1 MFDSTKEE
9 LKEILKQADSGKL
22 QLPDFQR
29 SYVWGDEDVRSL
41 LASVA
46 KGFPVGA
53 LLTLSTGGAVKFKP
67 RMLEGSPDST
77 LYPEELLL
85 DGQQRITSLYQ
96 ATFSKLPV
104 KTRTEKNFEV
114 ERFYYFDIKKAVAS
128 GANIEEAIV
137 AVPADRQLKEDFGKT
152 VKLDLST
159 RGLEFER
166 DMFPLN
172 QTFDSHNWFF
182 GWRDHWKAKGRDVG
196 DLHKEFYQSV
206 LERLD
211 RYQMPLIRLDK
222 KNSREAICL
231 VFEKV
236 NVGGKKLDAF
246 ELVTAVYA
254 AEGYD
259 LREDWGG
266 YNKVKAKGRQARIIG
281 NPHPRDVLRE
291 VASTD
296 VLQACTLLHTIE
308 TRSNSSAAGKIGKE
322 LPQVSCRRDALL
334 ALPLSAY
341 QKNVDAVELGF
352 VEAGKFLNENK
363 IIWHRDV
370 PYPPQLVALAATFA
384 SLGKDAQ
391 NAAAKEKLARW
402 FWTISLGEQYGSS
415 TESKLA
421 RDVPDL
427 IEWVKNGTLPRS
439 VSETIF
445 QQDRLKTLRL
455 RLSAAYKAIHA
466 LLMRHGCRDFISG
479 KPTDIM
485 TFFDEKIDIH
495 HVFPKAW
502 CIKQGIKPGVFN
514 SIINK
519 TPLSKKTNILISGD
533 APSVYLKR
541 IEDKHKIKAAQ
552 LDEILK
558 SHLIN
563 PDLLRADDFEAHFKQ
578 RSDALAT
585 LVGSAM
591 GKSVITE
598 AASEEVSYDAGMD
611 VDEDEDELENA

>member
-9 LKEILKQADSGKL
+9 LKEILKQADTGKL

-67 RMLEGSPDST
+67 RTIEGAPDSAQE
-77 LYPEELLL
+77 PDELLL

-104 KTRTEKNFEV
+104 KTKTDKDVEV
-114 ERFYYFDIKKAVAS
+114 ERYYYFDIKKAVVA
-128 GANIEEAIV
+128 GANVEEAIV
-137 AVPADRQLKEDFGKT
+137 GVPADRKLKEDFGKT
-152 VKLDLST
+152 VKLDISSQE
-159 RGLEFER
+159 LEFEN
-166 DMFPLN
+166 DMFPIN
-172 QTFDSHNWFF
+172 QTFDNRDWFY
-182 GWRDHWKAKGRDVG
+182 GWRDHWKEKGRDVTELEK
-196 DLHKEFYQSV
+196 DFYKGV
-206 LERLD
+206 VEKLD
-211 RYQMPLIRLDK
+211 RYKMPLIKLDK
-222 KNSREAICL
+222 DNSREAICL

-266 YNKVKAKGRQARIIG
+266 HTKSKPKGRQARIIG
-281 NPHPRDVLRE
+281 NPHSRDVLRE

-296 VLQACTLLHTIE
+296 VLQACTLLHTLE
-308 TRSNSSAAGKIGKE
+308 NRTKSFAEGKTGKD
-322 LPQVSCRRDALL
+322 LPQVTCRRDALL

-439 VSETIF
+439 VGETIF

-502 CIKQGIKPGVFN
+502 CIKQGIKPGIFN

-541 IEDKHKIKAAQ
+541 IEEKHKISSVQ
-552 LDEILK
+552 LDDILK
-558 SHLIN
+558 SHLID
-563 PDLLRADDFEAHFKQ
+563 PTLLRADDFEAHFKQ
-578 RSDALAT
+578 RSDALAG

-591 GKSVITE
+591 GKAVLTE
-598 AASEEVSYDAGMD
+598 VANGEATIDPGMD
-611 VDEDEDELENA
+611 VDEDEEFEIA